1 MTVVPFG
8 HAHVLPAARLVANG
22 VARLRRSVPALPDAW
37 SDPGSVA
44 RVITGLVDR
53 GGGLAVL
60 DDGDLV
66 AFQAAVVLDGHGG
79 RWAYTPDFGHA
90 SRGRAGPR
98 LRERLYADLA
108 EGWIRDACPEHVVTV
123 LADDRLALA
132 TFAELGFGH
141 VVIDLMRDASP
152 VDADPLPGGVE
163 IRRAAAAD
171 AGAVAEL
178 DAGLR
183 RHLRASPVFLR
194 LGAAPS
200 PELHR
205 RQIEDP
211 AAATFLAERDG
222 RAIAFLR
229 IGPCATD
236 VAAVVR
242 DPGTASI
249 TAAYTRPE
257 LRGAGIASALTAAAI
272 DWARA
277 AGYVRCAVDHESA
290 TRQAARFWAR
300 HFTPVAISVARRL
313 PPGTVP

>member
-8 HAHVLPAARLVANG
+8 HAHVLPAARLVAAG
-22 VARLRRSVPALPDAW
+22 VARLRRSVPALPDTW
-37 SDPGSVA
+37 SDPAAVA

-53 GGGLAVL
+53 GAGLAVL

-66 AFQAAVVLDGHGG
+66 AFQAAVLLDGHGG

-90 SRGRAGPR
+90 SPGPVGPR

-108 EGWIRDACPEHVVTV
+108 AGWIRDACPEHVVTV
-123 LADDRLALA
+123 LADDRPARA
-132 TFAELGFGH
+132 TYAELGFGH
-141 VVIDLMRDASP
+141 VVVDLVRDVSP
-152 VDADPLPGGVE
+152 LEVDPLPGGVS
-163 IRRAAAAD
+163 IRRAVAPD
-171 AGAVAEL
+171 ASAVAEL

-183 RHLRASPVFLR
+183 RHLQASPVFLR

-242 DPGTASI
+242 DPETASI
-249 TAAYTRPE
+249 TAAFTRPE
-257 LRGAGIASALTAAAI
+257 LRGGGIASALAAAAVV
-272 DWARA
+272 WARD
-277 AGYVRCAVDHESA
+277 AGYARCAVDHESA
-290 TRQAARFWAR
+290 NREAARFWSR
-300 HFTPVAISVARRL
+300 HFAPVAISVARRL